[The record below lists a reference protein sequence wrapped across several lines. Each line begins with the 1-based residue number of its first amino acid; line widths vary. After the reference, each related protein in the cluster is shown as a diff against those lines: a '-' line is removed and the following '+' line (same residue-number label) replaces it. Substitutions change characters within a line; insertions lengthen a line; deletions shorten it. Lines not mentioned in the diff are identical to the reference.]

1 MSKLRRIVLAAVIIY
16 IFLLL
21 SPVAGLDVPHIV
33 DTIAHQPYLVLRY
46 IIIGIANGGIF
57 AIIALGYTMVY
68 GIIQLINFAHG
79 DVYMMATFFSL
90 YVIAALGTTSTSEPG
105 QIFITIVIALIVAV
119 LFGAGLNATI
129 ERVAYRRLRNAPR
142 LAPLIS
148 AIGVSFIL
156 ENLGQ
161 LMANQGYIKFLTP
174 YFGTSGGFAQKAY
187 PDLILNQDLVR
198 GLGLQNITVDFIKGN
213 EMLVIFVAI
222 IIALAL
228 LWFFAKTAFGLKIRG
243 AALAKHI
250 NLKRIIL
257 GVTAVVS
264 IFSFIAAIFNSVNTE
279 ANNGNTFSTKELLVI
294 VVAILL
300 MLALRW
306 FIANTR
312 LGKAMRATA
321 ENRDAAKIMGIN
333 IDRIISVTFMLGG
346 GLAGAAAVL
355 NGLYVN
361 TAWWLMGFQAG
372 LRSFTAAVLGGIGN
386 VTGAML
392 GGFMIGIL
400 TSLSDGLFDPAWTRA
415 WVFSVLVLVLIFR
428 PTGLLGENVGQKA

>member
-1 MSKLRRIVLAAVIIY
+1 MRKLRRLLLTAIIIY

-21 SPVAGLDVPHIV
+21 SPIAGFDLPHVV
-33 DTIAHQPYLVLRY
+33 DTIKNQPALVMRYLV
-46 IIIGIANGGIF
+46 IGIANGGIF

-79 DVYMMATFFSL
+79 DVWMMCTFMSL
-90 YVIAALGTTSTSEPG
+90 TVIAAMGTTSKSDPG
-105 QIFITIVIALIVAV
+105 QIFITIVVALLVAIV
-119 LFGAGLNATI
+119 FGGVLNAAI

-161 LMANQGYIKFLTP
+161 IWAGQGYIKFLTP
-174 YFGTSGGFAQKAY
+174 YFGTSGGAAQKAY
-187 PDLILNQDLVR
+187 PDLIVRQDLFKDV
-198 GLGLQNITVDFIKGN
+198 LGLKGFPVDF
-213 EMLVIFVAI
+213 L
-222 IIALAL
+222 
-228 LWFFAKTAFGLKIRG
+228 
-243 AALAKHI
+243 
-250 NLKRIIL
+250 
-257 GVTAVVS
+257 
-264 IFSFIAAIFNSVNTE
+264 
-279 ANNGNTFSTKELLVI
+279 TKELFVI

-300 MLALRW
+300 MVALRW

-312 LGKAMRATA
+312 MGKAMRATS
-321 ENRDAAKIMGIN
+321 ENRDAAKIMGID
-333 IDRIISVTFMLGG
+333 IDRVISFTFLLGG

-392 GGFMIGIL
+392 GGFLIGIL
-400 TSLSDGLFDPAWTRA
+400 TSLSDGLLDPSWTRA
-415 WVFSVLVLVLIFR
+415 WVFSVLVLVLVFR